1 MISIYSNAL
10 AIPSQ
15 RRGAIL
21 PSRSNIKKMEQN
33 RTQINKDRILKAL
46 ESSLGVI
53 TTALK
58 ATDLSRTNF
67 YKWLKEDEEF
77 AAKVEEIEN
86 IQQDFIKSKYYECV
100 KDKVPSVVIHAAK
113 TRLGWNETNKVDLT
127 SGNEKIKINI
137 DLRD

>member
-1 MISIYSNAL
+1 MK
-10 AIPSQ
+10 
-15 RRGAIL
+15 
-21 PSRSNIKKMEQN
+21 NIRKMEQN
-33 RTQINKDRILKAL
+33 RTKINKERLLKAL

-58 ATDLSRTNF
+58 STDLSRTNY

-77 AAKVEEIEN
+77 AEQVKEIEN

-127 SGNEKIKINI
+127 SGDEKIKINI

>member
-1 MISIYSNAL
+1 
-10 AIPSQ
+10 
-15 RRGAIL
+15 
-21 PSRSNIKKMEQN
+21 MEQN

-58 ATDLSRTNF
+58 ACDLSRTNF
-67 YKWLKEDEEF
+67 YKWIKEDKEF
-77 AAKVEEIEN
+77 ADKVKEIEN

-113 TRLGWNETNKVDLT
+113 TRLGWNETNRVDIT
-127 SGNEKIKINI
+127 SGDKAINMPVI
-137 DLRD
+137 TFVETDTE

>member
-1 MISIYSNAL
+1 
-10 AIPSQ
+10 
-15 RRGAIL
+15 
-21 PSRSNIKKMEQN
+21 MEQN

-58 ATDLSRTNF
+58 STDLSRTNF
-67 YKWLKEDEEF
+67 YKWLKEDKEF
-77 AAKVEEIEN
+77 ASQVEEIEN

-113 TRLGWNETNKVDLT
+113 SRLGWNEKPQLDIT
-127 SGNEKIKINI
+127 SGGDKINMPVI
-137 DLRD
+137 TFVDTDTE

>member
-1 MISIYSNAL
+1 
-10 AIPSQ
+10 
-15 RRGAIL
+15 
-21 PSRSNIKKMEQN
+21 MEQN

-67 YKWLKEDEEF
+67 YKWLQEDEEF
-77 AAKVEEIEN
+77 AKAVSEVQNIEN
-86 IQQDFIKSKYYECV
+86 DFIKSKYYECV

-113 TRLGWNETNKVDLT
+113 TRLGWNETNKIDLT
-127 SGNEKIKINI
+127 SGDEKIKINI
-137 DLRD
+137 NLGD

>member
-1 MISIYSNAL
+1 
-10 AIPSQ
+10 
-15 RRGAIL
+15 
-21 PSRSNIKKMEQN
+21 MEQN
-33 RTQINKDRILKAL
+33 RTKINKERLLKAL

-58 ATDLSRTNF
+58 SCDLSRTNF

-77 AAKVEEIEN
+77 KAQVEEIEN

-113 TRLGWNETNKVDLT
+113 TRLGWNETNKLDIT
-127 SGNEKIKINI
+127 SDEQRIKINI
-137 DLRD
+137 NLGD

>member
-1 MISIYSNAL
+1 
-10 AIPSQ
+10 
-15 RRGAIL
+15 
-21 PSRSNIKKMEQN
+21 MEQN
-33 RTQINKDRILKAL
+33 RTQINKERMLKAL

-67 YKWLKEDEEF
+67 YKWLKEDEDF
-77 AAKVEEIEN
+77 AKSVEEIES

-113 TRLGWNETNKVDLT
+113 TRLGWNETNKIDLT
-127 SGNEKIKINI
+127 SGDEKIKINI
-137 DLRD
+137 NLGD

>member
-1 MISIYSNAL
+1 
-10 AIPSQ
+10 
-15 RRGAIL
+15 
-21 PSRSNIKKMEQN
+21 MEQN
-33 RTQINKDRILKAL
+33 RTKINKERLLKAL
-46 ESSLGVI
+46 ENSLGVI

-127 SGNEKIKINI
+127 SGDEKIKINI

>member
-1 MISIYSNAL
+1 
-10 AIPSQ
+10 
-15 RRGAIL
+15 
-21 PSRSNIKKMEQN
+21 MEQN
-33 RTQINKDRILKAL
+33 RTKINKERLLKAL

-77 AAKVEEIEN
+77 AAKVEEIES

-127 SGNEKIKINI
+127 SGDEKIKINI
-137 DLRD
+137 NLGD

>member
-1 MISIYSNAL
+1 
-10 AIPSQ
+10 
-15 RRGAIL
+15 
-21 PSRSNIKKMEQN
+21 MEQN
-33 RTQINKDRILKAL
+33 RTQINKDRMLKAL

-67 YKWLKEDEEF
+67 YKWLKEDKEF
-77 AAKVEEIEN
+77 AAKVQQIEN

-113 TRLGWNETNKVDLT
+113 TRLGWNETNRVDIT
-127 SGNEKIKINI
+127 SGDKAINMPVI
-137 DLRD
+137 TFVDTETE

>member
-1 MISIYSNAL
+1 
-10 AIPSQ
+10 
-15 RRGAIL
+15 
-21 PSRSNIKKMEQN
+21 MEQN

-67 YKWLKEDEEF
+67 YKWLKEDKEF

-100 KDKVPSVVIHAAK
+100 KDKVASVVIHAAK
-113 TRLGWNETNKVDLT
+113 TRLGWNETNRVDIT
-127 SGNEKIKINI
+127 SGDKAINMPVI
-137 DLRD
+137 TFVETDTE

>member
-1 MISIYSNAL
+1 
-10 AIPSQ
+10 
-15 RRGAIL
+15 
-21 PSRSNIKKMEQN
+21 MEQN
-33 RTQINKDRILKAL
+33 RTQINKERMLKAL

-77 AAKVEEIEN
+77 SKAVSEVQNIEN
-86 IQQDFIKSKYYECV
+86 DFIKSKYYECV

-127 SGNEKIKINI
+127 SGDDKIKINI